1 MHCTRRLWTGW
12 LPAIA
17 LVWGFAGCGPDRPET
32 ISVTGTVTLDGSP
45 VSGAVVAFTPV
56 GGGRPATGTTDGSG
70 KFTLT
75 TFDDGDGAL
84 PGEHLVAVIKGN
96 VGPVEGD
103 PDSGEGEET
112 PSAPTG
118 PEQQT
123 GQWLVPQDYWNF
135 KTSGLSC
142 EVKKGMDPPTF
153 ALASAD
159 GAATPAEAA
168 PQE

>member
-1 MHCTRRLWTGW
+1 MHGTRRLSAGW
-12 LPAIA
+12 LPAIV
-17 LVWGFAGCGPDRPET
+17 LVWSFAGCGPDRPET

-84 PGEHLVAVIKGN
+84 PGQHLVAVTEGSAA
-96 VGPVEGD
+96 VEGD
-103 PDSGEGEET
+103 PESGEGGET
-112 PSAPTG
+112 RSGPMG
-118 PEQQT
+118 PEQET
-123 GQWLVPQDYWNF
+123 VEWLVPQDYWNF

-142 EVKKGMDPPTF
+142 EVKKGMEPPTF

-159 GAATPAEAA
+159 GAAAPAEAA